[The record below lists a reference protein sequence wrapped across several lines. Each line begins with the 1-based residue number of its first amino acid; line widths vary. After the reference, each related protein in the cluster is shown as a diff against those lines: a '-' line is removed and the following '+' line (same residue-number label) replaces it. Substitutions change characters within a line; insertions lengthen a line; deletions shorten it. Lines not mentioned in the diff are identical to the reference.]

1 MIILYR
7 KTDGQILTHLDPI
20 QSLDL
25 LLQNYPPDSVSTLD
39 VEFNDTSRKLFT
51 WKVDLTTLQL
61 VSIFS

>member
-7 KTDGQILTHLDPI
+7 KEDGRVLTSLKPS

-25 LLQNYPPDSVSTLD
+25 LLENYPPDSVSTLD
-39 VEFNDTSRKLFT
+39 VEFDSDGFKLLHQ
-51 WKVDLTTLQL
+51 KVDLTTLQL